1 MVEYIVVSA
10 LCPAGQIHLVLLKIP
25 LFPCRVMKLDVSP
38 QRISSCHAAESGKH
52 LIQSEWHLILICVLL
67 LFILHL
73 SLGSSAIVPDNHAY
87 SGFLPIS
94 FEDQSSL
101 SNRVFFSISRISR
114 VCVFWKWGFDDFFE
128 PFFFPSFIWVA
139 LHFYNQRQDEA
150 GFTFQPV
157 VPEHKHFIAWG
168 MWVIALGG
176 NIPLSKIRSY
186 LNISGTSSQLSPTEA
201 FIGMYE
207 GAYTVVT
214 FNTILDYRGQ

>member
-1 MVEYIVVSA
+1 MFE
-10 LCPAGQIHLVLLKIP
+10 
-25 LFPCRVMKLDVSP
+25 SP
-38 QRISSCHAAESGKH
+38 QRIASYPAGECGKAFDRPWVIFDSGSVSF
-52 LIQSEWHLILICVLL
+52 LCLW
-67 LFILHL
+67 FHL
-73 SLGSSAIVPDNHAY
+73 SFGLFPTIITTSGSYLS
-87 SGFLPIS
+87 FLRTHLYL
-94 FEDQSSL
+94 SSM
-101 SNRVFFSISRISR
+101 VFFSISRISR

-128 PFFFPSFIWVA
+128 PFFLPSHEWPSIFIIKG
-139 LHFYNQRQDEA
+139 RGEA

-186 LNISGTSSQLSPTEA
+186 LNISGSSSQLSPAEA
-201 FIGMYE
+201 FIGMYG

>member
-1 MVEYIVVSA
+1 MLLNLESIWYNLNDIWFWSVSFFC
-10 LCPAGQIHLVLLKIP
+10 LYCICPLGLQL
-25 LFPCRVMKLDVSP
+25 
-38 QRISSCHAAESGKH
+38 
-52 LIQSEWHLILICVLL
+52 
-67 LFILHL
+67 L
-73 SLGSSAIVPDNHAY
+73 SLTIMPTQGSYLSLLRTNLH
-87 SGFLPIS
+87 
-94 FEDQSSL
+94 L